1 MVIYVTANT
10 KNIESMQC
18 MMHAGTLIQEFD
30 RVYTQKGHGRQLREN
45 NTKLTSKDENA
56 DLNVHERVVFCHVL
70 DMRENLE
77 KKRIN
82 LEGESKLSS
91 NYDSRLS
98 NSSEK

>member
-1 MVIYVTANT
+1 
-10 KNIESMQC
+10 
-18 MMHAGTLIQEFD
+18 
-30 RVYTQKGHGRQLREN
+30 
-45 NTKLTSKDENA
+45 LTSKDENA